1 MVDNK
6 KIGTFT
12 LNNKEP
18 IHRWYKYD
26 EGYSRDFILNEIEKS
41 PIKINSLFEP
51 FAGSGTTPLVASY
64 LGINTYYTESNP
76 FMRFVTNTKVEITRN
91 TLLKKDAVF
100 KELRALINSVVL
112 IEVKEQVVNND
123 FQKYYKSFVFNTLQ
137 DIKKLIA
144 NLNIYESKQLSYL
157 ALSAIVLTVSNMKKH
172 GDLRYAKPEE
182 KRNSDFD
189 VITKFINKLETI
201 ISDIDDYQNV
211 NFGKSVC
218 VGNDARTAN
227 LPEKVDCIIT
237 SPPYLNGTNYIRN
250 TKLELNILDYIVKE
264 SDLKNL
270 HSTGIIS
277 GINNVSKRNIVNNK
291 LNLLDDI
298 LEELE
303 PVSYDSR
310 ISKMVVGYFNDMD
323 VFFKNASTLIK
334 DQGIM
339 IIDIGDSQFAGVH
352 IPTHNLLTEIAKK
365 YNFQLYDEEILRK
378 RYSKNKMILSQRVLR
393 YQLKKDKQ

>member
-41 PIKINSLFEP
+41 PVKINSLFEP

-76 FMRFVTNTKVEITRN
+76 FMRFVTNTKIEITRN

-100 KELRALINSVVL
+100 KELRALIDSVVL
-112 IEVKEQVVNND
+112 IEVKEQVANND

-250 TKLELNILDYIVKE
+250 TKLELNILDFIVKE

-291 LNLLDDI
+291 INLLDDI
-298 LEELE
+298 LKELE

-310 ISKMVVGYFNDMD
+310 ISKMIVGYFNDMD

>member
-41 PIKINSLFEP
+41 PVKINSLFEP
-51 FAGSGTTPLVASY
+51 FAGSGTTPLAASY

-76 FMRFVTNTKVEITRN
+76 FMRFVTNTKIEITRN

-100 KELRALINSVVL
+100 KELRALIDSVVL
-112 IEVKEQVVNND
+112 IEVKEQVANND

-250 TKLELNILDYIVKE
+250 TKLELNILDFIVKE

-291 LNLLDDI
+291 INLLDDI
-298 LEELE
+298 LKELE

-310 ISKMVVGYFNDMD
+310 ISKMIVGYFNDMD